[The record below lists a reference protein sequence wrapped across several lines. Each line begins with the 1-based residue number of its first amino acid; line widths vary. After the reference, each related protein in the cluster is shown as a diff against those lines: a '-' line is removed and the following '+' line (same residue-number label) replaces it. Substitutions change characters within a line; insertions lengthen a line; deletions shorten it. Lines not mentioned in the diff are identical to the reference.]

1 MCDGQPFTL
10 QQMQG
15 GPRYQHNCRI
25 GNWQEDQTLEA
36 IRRHGHKQQ
45 VKSGKLL
52 LNVIKDRMSK
62 ALTPCDLTVLRDD
75 GFVHYGDL
83 LMFHSIGTNSFLAGD
98 LQDKD
103 PRPGEIRYTC
113 TGSPDPNP
121 VARNTFYI
129 DKCDLNCGD
138 DILRYG
144 EPFKIR
150 INPRL
155 RGLARDNQQRIVNEP
170 LYVSSTHI
178 SLGNHSKKAHKCEV
192 ALTPKDDHETAW
204 EAHIANPSQ
213 RFEYEGMPVRAGEG
227 IVLHH
232 RGTNQKLCALN
243 RVQFKHSTDFG
254 EEYEL
259 CGWTQT
265 TGGHQALMAKEMA
278 GEFGTINASPNR
290 PSNHW
295 HILTGTMVS
304 AEQPSVTMVDMESVL
319 AKIQEAIGNG
329 SVNAVK
335 NLGRA
340 LRSGDARSAGLVPFA
355 HFMAAMNQVGLNLTA
370 GEASAL
376 SDTYSTNQGFAYISF
391 LVAVRGNMPDYRL
404 HLVRK
409 TFHGLIQMGSTGLV
423 SLKEAVSNFDPAPFP
438 RVRAGEITPEDF
450 FRAVADVFQ
459 GATEHLNLEEWEE
472 YFEEISAACN
482 SDEAFSA
489 VASECWGLHE
499 DVRAQYSVE
508 GPGTVENLMLTR
520 AAAEKLDFQRTNSG
534 LLEQ

>member
-1 MCDGQPFTL
+1 
-10 QQMQG
+10 MQG
-15 GPRYQHNCRI
+15 GPKYQHRCRV

-121 VARNTFYI
+121 AARNTFYI
-129 DKCDLNCGD
+129 DKCDKNCGD

-144 EPFKIR
+144 EAFKIR

-178 SLGNHSKKAHKCEV
+178 SHGNHSKKAHKCEV
-192 ALTPKDDHETAW
+192 VLTPNDTHETAW
-204 EAHIANPSQ
+204 EAHVANPSQ

-227 IVLHH
+227 IVIHH

-243 RVQFKHSTDFG
+243 RVQYKHSTDFG
-254 EEYEL
+254 EEFEL

-265 TGGHQALMAKEMA
+265 TGGHQALMAKEMN
-278 GEFGTINASPNR
+278 GEFGTINAVPNR

-295 HILTGTMVS
+295 QIITGHVVS
-304 AEQPSVTMVDMESVL
+304 GEQPSVTMVDMESVL
-319 AKIQEAIGNG
+319 ARIQSAIGHG
-329 SVNAVK
+329 SVNSIK

-340 LRSGDARSAGLVPFA
+340 LRSGDEKSSGLITFSHFLEAMNMIGMVLSAG
-355 HFMAAMNQVGLNLTA
+355 
-370 GEASAL
+370 EKSAI

-391 LVAVRGNMPDYRL
+391 LVAVRGNMPDARL

-423 SLKEAVSNFDPAPFP
+423 SLKEAVSNFDPAQFP
-438 RVRAGEITPEDF
+438 RVLAGEVSPEDF
-450 FRAVADVFQ
+450 FREVADVFQ

-472 YFEEISAACN
+472 YFEEISAACA

-489 VASECWGLHE
+489 VASGCWGLHE
-499 DVRAQYSVE
+499 DVRAEYSVA
-508 GPGTVENLMLTR
+508 GPGTITNLMQTR
-520 AAAEKLDFQRTNSG
+520 ALAEQKEFFETQQRETQG
-534 LLEQ
+534 Y